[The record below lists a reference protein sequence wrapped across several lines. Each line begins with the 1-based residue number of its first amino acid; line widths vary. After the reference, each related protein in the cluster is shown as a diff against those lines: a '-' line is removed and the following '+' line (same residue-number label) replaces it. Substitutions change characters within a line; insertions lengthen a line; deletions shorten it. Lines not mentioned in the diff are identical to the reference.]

1 MGLDAKAKADTL
13 SHQSIG
19 GKDKKIPKSL
29 RIILSQLNLAAVVTK
44 ALYLASVDDPA
55 TVSYFLADQ
64 VTGE

>member
-29 RIILSQLNLAAVVTK
+29 RIILSQLNSAALVVK
-44 ALYLASVDDPA
+44 ALYLASVDDLA
-55 TVSYFLADQ
+55 TVSCFLVDQ
-64 VTGE
+64 VIGE